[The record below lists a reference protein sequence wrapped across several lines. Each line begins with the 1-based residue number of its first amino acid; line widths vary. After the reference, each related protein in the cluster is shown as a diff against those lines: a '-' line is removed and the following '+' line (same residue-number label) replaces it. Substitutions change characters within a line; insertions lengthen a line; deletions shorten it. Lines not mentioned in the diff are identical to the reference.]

1 MTRLSVIAL
10 FFLHF
15 NTVKAAA
22 SDAAFLEAIAQVES
36 GGNRKAVGK
45 AGERGQYQIGREAWD
60 DASARL
66 EAKGTHHNQWS
77 KWRNA
82 VVQDMIAA
90 QHLLTL
96 RERFAS
102 VGISDPTPEQLALAW
117 NRGFTGARR
126 LRWKSNDYAV
136 RVGNLFRLS
145 SVKR

>member
-1 MTRLSVIAL
+1 MTRISVIAL

-15 NTVKAAA
+15 NALKAAD
-22 SDAAFLEAIAQVES
+22 DAAFLEAIAQVES

-45 AGERGQYQIGREAWD
+45 AGERGQYQVGRDAWD
-60 DASARL
+60 DASTRL
-66 EAKGTHHNQWS
+66 EAKGTYHNQWS
-77 KWRNA
+77 KWRNP

-90 QHLLTL
+90 QHLLIL
-96 RERFAS
+96 RERFVSA
-102 VGISDPTPEQLALAW
+102 GISEPTPEQLALAW

-145 SVKR
+145 LFKR

>member
-36 GGNRKAVGK
+36 GGNLKAVGK
-45 AGERGQYQIGREAWD
+45 AGERGQYQVGREAWD

-66 EAKGTHHNQWS
+66 EAKGTYHNQWS

-90 QHLLTL
+90 QHLLIL

-102 VGISDPTPEQLALAW
+102 AGISDPTPEQLALAW